1 MHFSMYDFLHA
12 RHNFVSHTHSRMVEE
27 REELGGSATMMDNTA
42 QTTDANTQLTKRRL
56 VVPYVKQDHGILRGT
71 IACQSGVC
79 SETSACCCSLHVF
92 PVPRSLL
99 IFVTILSRSTS
110 KAATLILMSSTTT
123 TCTTQKV
130 NCVHAHSRRV
140 SHDARHVI
148 SAYSLP
154 FSCAVCGK
162 AERKSLSIYATF

>member
-1 MHFSMYDFLHA
+1 
-12 RHNFVSHTHSRMVEE
+12 MVEE
-27 REELGGSATMMDNTA
+27 REELGGSATIMDNTA

-71 IACQSGVC
+71 IACRVQSGVC
-79 SETSACCCSLHVF
+79 SKMSACCYSLHLF
-92 PVPRSLL
+92 PVLRSVL
-99 IFVTILSRSTS
+99 ILSRSTS
-110 KAATLILMSSTTT
+110 KAAILILMSSTTT